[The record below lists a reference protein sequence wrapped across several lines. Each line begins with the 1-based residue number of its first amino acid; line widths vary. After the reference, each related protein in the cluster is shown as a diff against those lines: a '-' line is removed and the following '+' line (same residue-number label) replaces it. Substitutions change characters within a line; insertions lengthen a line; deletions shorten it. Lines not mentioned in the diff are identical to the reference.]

1 MSTTPT
7 NLHIAVI
14 GAGVI
19 AQPIAR
25 LLTAAGHTVKIA
37 NSRSA
42 DTLSDVA
49 QRTGATAATTE
60 DAVHNAHV
68 VVVAVPTHAIPK
80 LDKRL
85 FMSLQHTTI
94 VIDVTDY
101 EPSSDGRIDEL
112 EAGEA
117 DSDSSSSGGSSSGGV
132 GMAESRWVETQ
143 LGREVVKVFN
153 TVDAYTLDKRG
164 QPTGTADRIALPVS
178 GADAVHKATVIALLD
193 QMGFDGVD
201 AGSIDDSWRQQPG
214 TPVYCTNLDREGVR
228 RALST
233 ADRSKSAAVR
243 SVLMERWA
251 PQLKAGPES
260 WENLYVVAREVMDEQ
275 YGK

>member
-7 NLHIAVI
+7 NLNIAVI

-19 AQPIAR
+19 GQPIAR
-25 LLTAAGHTVKIA
+25 LLKAAGHTVKLA
-37 NSRSA
+37 NSRSP
-42 DTLSDVA
+42 DTLADVA
-49 QRTGATAATTE
+49 QRTGATAATID

-68 VVVAVPTHAIPK
+68 VVVAVPTHAMPH

-85 FMSLQHTTI
+85 FMSLHPTTI
-94 VIDVTDY
+94 VLDVSVY
-101 EPSSDGRIDEL
+101 EPSTDGRIEEL
-112 EAGEA
+112 EGEEA
-117 DSDSSSSGGSSSGGV
+117 MV
-132 GMAESRWVETQ
+132 ESRWVETQ
-143 LGREVVKVFN
+143 LGRAVIKVFN

-164 QPTGTADRIALPVS
+164 QPSSTDGRIALPIS

-201 AGSIDDSWRQQPG
+201 AGSVDDSWRQQAG
-214 TPVYCTNLDREGVR
+214 TPVYCVNLDREGVR
-228 RALST
+228 GALLK
-233 ADRSKSAAVR
+233 AERSKSAAVR
-243 SVLMERWA
+243 EVLMKRWE

-260 WENLYVVAREVMDEQ
+260 WENLYVVAREVMEEQ